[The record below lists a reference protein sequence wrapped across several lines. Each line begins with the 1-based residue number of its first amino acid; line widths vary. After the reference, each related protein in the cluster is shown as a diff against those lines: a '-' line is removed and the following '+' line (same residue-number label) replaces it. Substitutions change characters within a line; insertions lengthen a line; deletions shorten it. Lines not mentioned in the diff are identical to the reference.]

1 MNENAAVE
9 IKELSKKITSPE
21 GAVKKG
27 FEKLTANFPSGII
40 SSIFSENKLSS
51 EVLLKTISGI
61 FSPDSGSIQTK
72 GEVIYIPAKASSFP
86 WLTVKENILF
96 EAKGKSEDKITETIE
111 AVGLEGYE
119 DHHCDNQSFGFRAR
133 IVIGRALIRKPSAI
147 AVDDIFGEMDKKT
160 KYEILELLRKI
171 NREAN
176 QTFIIVSDDIFASLF
191 VADKFFLM
199 NEKGE
204 LSGGMNVD
212 FTAERNQSLLASEE
226 FAETVKKIVL
236 INK

>member
-9 IKELSKKITSPE
+9 IKDLSKKITLPE

-27 FEKLTANFPSGII
+27 FQNLTADFPSGHIT
-40 SSIFSENKLSS
+40 SVFSENKFSS

-61 FSPDSGSIQTK
+61 ISPDSGSIQTK

-96 EAKGKSEDKITETIE
+96 DAKGKSEDEIAKIIE

-119 DHHCDNQSFGFRAR
+119 DHHCDNKSLGFRAR
-133 IVIGRALIRKPSAI
+133 IGLGRALIRKPLVI
-147 AVDDIFGEMDKKT
+147 AVDDIFDEMDKKT

-171 NREAN
+171 SRETN
-176 QTFIIVSDDIFASLF
+176 QTFIIATGDVFAAIF
-191 VADKFFLM
+191 VADEFYSM
-199 NEKGE
+199 NEKGA
-204 LSGGMNVD
+204 LSEKVGVTFN
-212 FTAERNQSLLASEE
+212 AERNSSLLVSEE
-226 FAETVKKIVL
+226 FAETVKKVTL